1 MAVRYWGAK
10 YFGESGDT
18 KPTAG
23 SNTSGLEDGWLF
35 VESDTDKIFVYDQ
48 SQTAWADVVGSKV
61 GSSVQAYDAGLAS
74 IAGLSTA
81 ANKMIYT
88 SGSDTYV
95 VTDLTVFA
103 RTILDDADA
112 ATVRTT
118 LGLAI
123 GSNVQAF
130 DAQLADVAG
139 LAVANGNFIVGDGS
153 NFVVESGGTAR
164 TSLGVAIG
172 SDVQAYDADL
182 AAIAA
187 LSKTANNF
195 IMANGS
201 AWVLT
206 TPANARTGLGLVIG
220 TNVQAYDAQLAD
232 VAGLAV
238 ANGNFIVGDGSNF
251 VVESANTARTSLGV
265 GTGDSPQFTGLTLT
279 GDLTVSGTT
288 TTINSTTVTV
298 DDKNLEL
305 GSVASPSDTTA
316 DGGGITLKGAT
327 DKTLIWDNS
336 NDNWT
341 SNQDWNIAS
350 GKVFKVNNVST
361 LTATALGS
369 AVVGSSLT
377 SVGTLTSLAVSGA
390 TTLNG
395 AVTLGDASGDTV
407 TITGTIGATGWA
419 TANHAHAAANSGGQ
433 VATSA
438 LSGTVAI
445 NQGGTGQT
453 TQTTSFDA
461 LSPTTTAGDVIYY
474 NGTDNIRLGIGSA
487 TQVLKTN
494 TAGNAPA
501 WEADL
506 AIPMSIALG

>member
-1 MAVRYWGAK
+1 
-10 YFGESGDT
+10 
-18 KPTAG
+18 
-23 SNTSGLEDGWLF
+23 
-35 VESDTDKIFVYDQ
+35 
-48 SQTAWADVVGSKV
+48 
-61 GSSVQAYDAGLAS
+61 
-74 IAGLSTA
+74 
-81 ANKMIYT
+81 MIYT
-88 SGSDTYV
+88 SGSDTYAV
-95 VTDLTVFA
+95 IDLTAFA
-103 RTILDDADA
+103 RSILDDADA
-112 ATVRTT
+112 STVRTT

-288 TTINSTTVTV
+288 TTVNSTTVTI

-377 SVGTLTSLAVSGA
+377 SVGTLTSLAVAGA

>member
-1 MAVRYWGAK
+1 MAVRYWGAT
-10 YFGESGDT
+10 YSGESGDT

-23 SNTSGLEDGWLF
+23 SNTSGLSDGWLF
-35 VESDTDKIFVYDQ
+35 VESDTDKIFVYDE
-48 SQTAWADVVGSKV
+48 SQTAWADIVGSKV
-61 GSSVQAYDAGLAS
+61 GNSVQAYDAGLAS
-74 IAGLSTA
+74 IAGLTTA
-81 ANKMIYT
+81 ANKMVYT
-88 SGSDTYV
+88 SGSDTYAV
-95 VTDLTVFA
+95 ADLTAFA
-103 RTILDDADA
+103 RTVLDDADA
-112 ATVRTT
+112 GAVRTT
-118 LGLAI
+118 
-123 GSNVQAF
+123 
-130 DAQLADVAG
+130 
-139 LAVANGNFIVGDGS
+139 
-153 NFVVESGGTAR
+153 
-164 TSLGVAIG
+164 LGVAIG

-201 AWVLT
+201 AWALT

-251 VVESANTARTSLGV
+251 VAESGNTARTSLGV

-288 TTINSTTVTV
+288 TTVNSTTVTI

-327 DKTLIWDNS
+327 DKTIIWDNS

-341 SNQDWNIAS
+341 SNQDWNIAT

-377 SVGTLTSLAVSGA
+377 SVGTLTGLTVSGA
-390 TTLNG
+390 TALNG
-395 AVTLGDASGDTV
+395 NVILGDAAADTV
-407 TITGTIGATGWA
+407 TIGGIIQGASPLTFEGGSANGNETTIAITDPTADRTITIPDETGT
-419 TANHAHAAANSGGQ
+419 
-433 VATSA
+433 
-438 LSGTVAI
+438 LGT
-445 NQGGTGQT
+445 QGF
-453 TQTTSFDA
+453 SI
-461 LSPTTTAGDVIYY
+461 S
-474 NGTDNIRLGIGSA
+474 
-487 TQVLKTN
+487 
-494 TAGNAPA
+494 
-501 WEADL
+501 
-506 AIPMSIALG
+506 MSVALG